1 MDIKMAKTIKF
12 NLICDNY
19 PVRTIEDL
27 QEHFSFEDIREYYN
41 NRLLHKWLEVR
52 GYEKELKMVNAINVK
67 DTVKI
72 LKELSKIFDVTLDDE
87 EVYHIILREERKK
100 KSKAVHEVTEQKE
113 DIIQEYA
120 KGYDELVQQIL
131 DNPDDTNKVKTNI
144 RYIVSTYKWMFKRDY
159 KNLFYVLYDNNA
171 WFAIMCLL
179 MNAESRKYYIYGS
192 SDNASAKNE
201 GIILRKEREI
211 EREKI
216 LEYCTMI
223 TDDHKIREKLHCT
236 CVTHLNTQGQWYR
249 LGPEG
254 KRYML
259 LHMTSGSQ
267 VKLSSGKETKITKN
281 IRQVSEDV
289 LEWRDV
295 NGHYPI
301 VDGIL
306 YKSNSTLNSLYYM
319 EV

>member
-1 MDIKMAKTIKF
+1 MAKTIKF

-41 NRLLHKWLEVR
+41 NRLLHKWLKVR

-144 RYIVSTYKWMFKRDY
+144 RYIVSTYKWIFKRDY

-192 SDNASAKNE
+192 SDNAPAKNE
-201 GIILRKEREI
+201 GIILRKERET

-223 TDDHKIREKLHCT
+223 IDDHKIREKLHCT
-236 CVTHLNTQGQWYR
+236 CVTRLNTEGQWYR
-249 LGPEG
+249 LRAEG

-259 LHMTSGSQ
+259 LRMTSGSQ

-306 YKSNSTLNSLYYM
+306 YKSNSTMNSLYYM

>member
-1 MDIKMAKTIKF
+1 MAKTIKF

-41 NRLLHKWLEVR
+41 NRLLHKWLKVR

-159 KNLFYVLYDNNA
+159 KNLFYVFYDNNA

-192 SDNASAKNE
+192 SDNASTKNE

-267 VKLSSGKETKITKN
+267 IKLSSGKETKITKN

-289 LEWRDV
+289 LEWRDI